1 MISYVKAFK
10 QWLEQQSLVDDYVV
24 QLYQWE
30 DTQKVKPVIVIQPNS
45 GTPQVADLSSEHY
58 LLISLVA
65 SKSSGY
71 MIEERARAILDKVLF
86 NPFTNFGYIESMSGI
101 SAPMFTEDNRMIIRL
116 KFKIVSTNQQE

>member
-10 QWLEQQSLVDDYVV
+10 QWLEQRSLVNDYVV
-24 QLYQWE
+24 QLYQWG

-58 LLISLVA
+58 ILVSLVA

-71 MIEERARAILDKVLF
+71 TIEERARAILDKVLSD
-86 NPFTNFGYIESMSGI
+86 PFASFGYIESIGSI
-101 SAPMFTEDNRMIIRL
+101 SAPVFTEDNRMIIRL
-116 KFKIVSTNQQE
+116 QFKIVSANQ